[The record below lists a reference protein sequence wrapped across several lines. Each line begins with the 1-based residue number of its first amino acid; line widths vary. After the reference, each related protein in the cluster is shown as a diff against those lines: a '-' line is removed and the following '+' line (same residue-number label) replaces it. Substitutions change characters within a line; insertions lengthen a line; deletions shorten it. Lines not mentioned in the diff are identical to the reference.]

1 MAKAKQKLYDLL
13 KGKFL
18 VDKDAP
24 KNWSFLIFLAF
35 LALIMIASSHSVDNK
50 VQEIAKL
57 NKHNQ
62 ELRSEFMATR
72 SELMKLKMESSITK
86 KLKEKGLFV
95 SENPPQKIIVKE

>member
-1 MAKAKQKLYDLL
+1 MAKIKQGLYDLL

-35 LALIMIASSHSVDNK
+35 LALVMIASSHSIDNK
-50 VQEIAKL
+50 VQKIARL
-57 NKHNQ
+57 NKQNQ

-72 SELMKLKMESSITK
+72 SELMKLKMESTITK
-86 KLKEKGLFV
+86 KLKEKGLFI
-95 SENPPQKIIVKE
+95 SENPPKKIIVNK